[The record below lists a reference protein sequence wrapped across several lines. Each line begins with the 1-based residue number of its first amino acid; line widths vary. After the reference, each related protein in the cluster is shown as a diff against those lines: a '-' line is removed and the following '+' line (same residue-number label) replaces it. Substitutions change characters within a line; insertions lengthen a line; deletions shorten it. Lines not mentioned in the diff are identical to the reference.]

1 MITNSSKAPARAKF
15 LTIAIAIT
23 IIGLIPELA
32 KAQASATQV
41 LQTAMA
47 SSLAGVFTELQAL
60 CIKYLGLFLLAQ
72 FILTHWK
79 QMIEDS
85 DIQKVLAKFVGAMFW
100 AVFCL
105 YIYENGADFIKGTAS
120 FVLNKASGLVGLP
133 FSPEYPIDNGIR
145 VASQLLETV
154 DSTQGVLGSFNPFP
168 SILMGLIS
176 VVILGA
182 SGVIAFRVFMVFV
195 ETQIVIALSPLAFA
209 LLGLN
214 AFKDQGL
221 TPFKYLV
228 AMAYRIFLMAAILV
242 AMTKFSEEIITA
254 FKTLPASSDP
264 SIWPPLWAA
273 AMGYGILG
281 ALAWNSNAIASSLA
295 SGASTMT
302 SSDNGGP
309 AAIGA
314 AVAGAIG
321 AGLGAAGG
329 ALASS
334 KPVQSMADWMKQA
347 GAGAGGA
354 SISNAAMEGAGGLN
368 APLAK
373 PEVPNMSMGGKG
385 AGGGAGASPGSGAQV
400 AATSNKSSSAATQTS
415 NGRAN
420 AAGAVS
426 KAGGSPQA
434 AKAAGDAAAEEKN
447 STDIAAAAWGAGAT
461 PAQAT
466 AAAVAEALGSAGA
479 GEQTIAAGVE
489 AAAAGSSPQQI
500 ASAVEQAALGDVGMS
515 GQDPGRFADMAASAA
530 SASRLPWVGSSSS
543 PMAEGLRRDPER
555 DAAREARRE
564 AAMAKKAGGSG
575 ESAGIGGTMPA
586 APRKGVMDYLKDAQ
600 HHGNTG
606 PTHAVHVT
614 MTTGRE

>member
-1 MITNSSKAPARAKF
+1 MITNSSKTPARAKF

-72 FILTHWK
+72 FIFSHWK
-79 QMIEDS
+79 QIIEDS
-85 DIQKVLAKFVGAMFW
+85 DIQKVLAKFVGGMFW
-100 AVFCL
+100 AVLCL
-105 YIYENGADFIKGTAS
+105 YIYENGADFIRGTAS

-182 SGVIAFRVFMVFV
+182 SGVIAFRIFMVFV

-209 LLGLN
+209 LLGLT

-228 AMAYRIFLMAAILV
+228 AMVYRIFLMAAILV

-302 SSDNGGP
+302 SSDSGGP

-329 ALASS
+329 ALVGS
-334 KPVQSMADWMKQA
+334 KPVQGMADWMKQT
-347 GAGAGGA
+347 GSGAGGA

-373 PEVPNMSMGGKG
+373 PEYPNMSMGGKE
-385 AGGGAGASPGSGAQV
+385 AGGGAGASPGAGAQ
-400 AATSNKSSSAATQTS
+400 AASTSNESGSAAQPPTAGTS
-415 NGRAN
+415 QGPTR
-420 AAGAVS
+420 
-426 KAGGSPQA
+426 
-434 AKAAGDAAAEEKN
+434 DA
-447 STDIAAAAWGAGAT
+447 
-461 PAQAT
+461 
-466 AAAVAEALGSAGA
+466 
-479 GEQTIAAGVE
+479 
-489 AAAAGSSPQQI
+489 
-500 ASAVEQAALGDVGMS
+500 
-515 GQDPGRFADMAASAA
+515 
-530 SASRLPWVGSSSS
+530 
-543 PMAEGLRRDPER
+543 ER
-555 DAAREARRE
+555 DAARQARRE
-564 AAMAKKAGGSG
+564 AAVSKKSGGSEG
-575 ESAGIGGTMPA
+575 ASAGIGGTMPV
-586 APRKGVMDYLKDAQ
+586 APRKGVMDYLKDAHQ
-600 HHGNTG
+600 HANTG

-614 MTTGRE
+614 MNTGRE